1 MTATST
7 ASSSTASTGTA
18 STGAGEEPVSPSTVQ
33 GTARRAFGWSLLNS
47 VAGRFATV
55 AVGLVLARLLVPEEY
70 GTFAVAILVL
80 AVLQSMNELGV
91 SVAVIQWPG
100 DVRRA
105 AHTATTL
112 ALGASAL
119 LYAGVYAVAPSI
131 AGAIGAPGS
140 TAVIRV
146 LALGVLIDG
155 ISSIPAALMTR
166 AFEQQRRAVADLV
179 ALVPSSIVSIVLATQ
194 GHGAMSLAY
203 GSLAGN
209 LTATALILI
218 LAPARPLPGWHR
230 DDAVA
235 LLRVGLPLAGTS
247 LVLLATMNLD
257 YVVVGRQLGTT
268 ALGLY
273 LLAFNLSSWPSNL
286 LSIAVRRVAIPG
298 FARLAGERAE
308 LERAFTGSLRAL
320 SMAGFLLAAPLAA
333 LASAVLG
340 VVYGP
345 RWMPAGS
352 ALAALAILG
361 GLRIVFDLAYDL
373 LAGVGHSRVLL
384 WVQVA
389 WFVGLLI
396 ALPIG
401 ASIGGIGGVAIAHV
415 IVAFVVVGPLYLVAL
430 GHAGLA
436 VRRVLAALAPV
447 AVATVM
453 CIAVC
458 RAGSELGLE
467 GSSAVAAIGA
477 VGVVAYALSLAA
489 CPSTRT
495 MMHELWRRIRFR
507 FGRAAVSEILVP
519 AGNERSA

>member
-1 MTATST
+1 MTVIDTLADGSAT
-7 ASSSTASTGTA
+7 
-18 STGAGEEPVSPSTVQ
+18 SPSTVQ

-55 AVGLVLARLLVPEEY
+55 VVGLILARLLAPAEY

-80 AVLQSMNELGV
+80 AILQSMNELGV

-112 ALGASAL
+112 ALGTSVL
-119 LYAGVYAVAPSI
+119 LYVVVYAVAPSI
-131 AGAIGAPGS
+131 AGAIGAPES
-140 TAVIRV
+140 TLVIRV

-155 ISSIPAALMTR
+155 VSSIPGALMTR
-166 AFEQQRRAVADLV
+166 VFQQRRRAVADLV
-179 ALVPSSIVSIVLATQ
+179 ALVPSSVVSVVLAVQ

-209 LTATALILI
+209 LTATALVLL
-218 LAPARPLPGWHR
+218 LAPARPLPGWQR

-247 LVLLATMNLD
+247 LVLLATMNVD

-298 FARLAGERAE
+298 FARLADERAE
-308 LERAFTGSLRAL
+308 LEQAFAKSLRAL
-320 SMAGFLLAAPLAA
+320 SVAGFLLAAPLAA
-333 LASAVLG
+333 LASVVLG
-340 VVYGP
+340 VVYGA
-345 RWMPAGS
+345 RWTPAGS

-373 LAGVGHSRVLL
+373 LAGVGRSRSLL
-384 WVQVA
+384 GVQLG
-389 WFVGLLI
+389 WFGGLLV

-415 IVAFVVVGPLYLVAL
+415 VVAVTLVGPLYLMAL
-430 GHAGLA
+430 SHAGLS
-436 VRRVLAALAPV
+436 VRRVLSALAPAAMASLGCV
-447 AVATVM
+447 AV
-453 CIAVC
+453 IAV
-458 RAGSELGLE
+458 GGELGFAGLP
-467 GSSAVAAIGA
+467 AVVVLGGA
-477 VGVVAYALSLAA
+477 GALAYALSLVAH
-489 CPSTRT
+489 PSTRP
-495 MMHELWRRIRFR
+495 MLVALWMRTPARTLLS
-507 FGRAAVSEILVP
+507 GR
-519 AGNERSA
+519 G